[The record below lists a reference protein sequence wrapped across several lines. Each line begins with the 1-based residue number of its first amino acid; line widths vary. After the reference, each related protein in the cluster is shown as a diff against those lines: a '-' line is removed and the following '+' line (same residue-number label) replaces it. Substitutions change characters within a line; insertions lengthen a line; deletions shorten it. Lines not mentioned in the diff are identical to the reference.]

1 MLDGNLTIAQAE
13 ALQLISDKEA
23 MRLVMKNNA
32 K

>member
-1 MLDGNLTIAQAE
+1 MLDGNLTIDQAE
-13 ALQLISDKEA
+13 SLQRISDKEA